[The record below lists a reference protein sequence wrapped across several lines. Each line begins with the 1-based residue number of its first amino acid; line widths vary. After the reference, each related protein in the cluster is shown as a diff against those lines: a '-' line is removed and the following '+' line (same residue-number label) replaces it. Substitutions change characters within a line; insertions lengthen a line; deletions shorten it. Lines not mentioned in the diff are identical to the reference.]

1 MRLYLQFIVLITLL
15 LTACSSEGDTPQ
27 EQQPAAIDT
36 IPMLVTQI
44 QKCARLYTT
53 EYHIHK
59 IVTHDDVLKLKGNL
73 LKQDIDITL
82 PLGERKVAIPMD
94 ATLKAYIDF
103 ANFTEQH
110 IERSGDKI
118 TILLPDPQVVLTS
131 SKINQNEI
139 REYVGLTRS
148 HSTDKELSA
157 YEQQGRQSILNSVPR
172 LGIKQQAQENA
183 ARVLVPMLTE
193 MGYKEENVTIA
204 FRKNL
209 DIMSLINSNLERK

>member
-103 ANFTEQH
+103 ANFTEEH

-148 HSTDKELSA
+148 HFTDKELSA
-157 YEQQGRQSILNSVPR
+157 YEQQGRQSILNSIPR

>member
-1 MRLYLQFIVLITLL
+1 MRLHLQFIVLITLL

-131 SKINQNEI
+131 SKINQNGI

-148 HSTDKELSA
+148 HFPDKELSA